1 MQGIVI
7 KSTGSWYNVMVE
19 PKLTVIPCRI
29 KGKLRLK
36 GIKHTNPVTVGD
48 EVIFEMEP
56 GQETGI
62 IQEVTARKNHLIR
75 KANNLSKQT
84 HLIAANIDL
93 AILVVTPAFP
103 KTSLGFIDRFLV
115 AAEAY
120 HIPAVLVFNKTDLF
134 TGEAQEL
141 LDDIIK
147 LYEKVG
153 YTCLKTSVMQQIGLD
168 ALKQILTNKK
178 TIISGHSGVGKSSLI
193 NAIAPGLQLK
203 TSAISNYSLKGKHA
217 TTFAEMHRLP
227 FGGYIID
234 TPGIREFGL
243 VDFKTTEISHYFKE
257 MQTLIG
263 QCKYNNCKHVNEPDC
278 AIINA
283 VKADKITQE
292 RYLSYLSILNN
303 NNIYD

>member
-1 MQGIVI
+1 
-7 KSTGSWYNVMVE
+7 
-19 PKLTVIPCRI
+19 
-29 KGKLRLK
+29 
-36 GIKHTNPVTVGD
+36 
-48 EVIFEMEP
+48 
-56 GQETGI
+56 
-62 IQEVTARKNHLIR
+62 
-75 KANNLSKQT
+75 
-84 HLIAANIDL
+84 L

>member
-1 MQGIVI
+1 MQGIVV
-7 KSTGSWYNVMVE
+7 KSTGSWYNIMVE
-19 PKLTVIPCRI
+19 PTLAIIPCRI

-48 EVIFEMEP
+48 VVTFEMEP
-56 GQETGI
+56 GQETGV
-62 IQEVTARKNHLIR
+62 IQEVAERKNHLIR

-93 AILVVTPAFP
+93 AMLIVTPAFP
-103 KTSLGFIDRFLV
+103 KTSLGFIDRFLLS
-115 AAEAY
+115 AEAY

-134 TGEAQEL
+134 TGEAKQL
-141 LDDIIK
+141 LDDVIS

-153 YTCLKTSVMQQIGLD
+153 YPCLKTSVTQQTGLN
-168 ALKQILTNKK
+168 AVKQILTNKK

-193 NAIAPGLQLK
+193 NAIAPGLDLK
-203 TSAISNYSLKGKHA
+203 TSAISDYSLKGKHT

-243 VDFKTTEISHYFKE
+243 VDFEPTEISHYFKE
-257 MQTLIG
+257 MKPLIG
-263 QCKYNNCKHVNEPDC
+263 QCKYNDCKHVNEPDC
-278 AIINA
+278 AVLNA
-283 VKADKITQE
+283 LASGKITEE
-292 RYLSYLSILNN
+292 RYYSYLSILNN
-303 NNIYD
+303 NDIYD

>member
-19 PKLTVIPCRI
+19 PTLAVIPCRI
-29 KGKLRLK
+29 KGKMRLK

-48 EVIFEMEP
+48 TVIFEMEP
-56 GQETGI
+56 GQETGV
-62 IQEVTARKNHLIR
+62 IQEVKERTNHLIR

-93 AILVVTPAFP
+93 AMLIVTPAFP

-115 AAEAY
+115 SAEAY
-120 HIPAVLVFNKTDLF
+120 HIPAVLVFNKIDLF
-134 TGEAQEL
+134 TGNAQEL
-141 LDDIIK
+141 LDDVIK
-147 LYEKVG
+147 LYENVG
-153 YTCLKTSVMQQIGLD
+153 YTCLKTSVTQQIGLD
-168 ALKQILTNKK
+168 AVKQMLTNKK
-178 TIISGHSGVGKSSLI
+178 TIISGHSGVGKSTLI

-203 TSAISNYSLKGKHA
+203 TSAISDYSLKGKHT
-217 TTFAEMHRLP
+217 TTFAEMHKLP

-243 VDFKTTEISHYFKE
+243 VDFEPTEISHYFKE
-257 MQTLIG
+257 MQPLIG

-278 AIINA
+278 AVLKA
-283 VKADKITQE
+283 VEAGSVTQV
-292 RYLSYLSILNN
+292 RYYSYLSILNN
-303 NNIYD
+303 NNIYE